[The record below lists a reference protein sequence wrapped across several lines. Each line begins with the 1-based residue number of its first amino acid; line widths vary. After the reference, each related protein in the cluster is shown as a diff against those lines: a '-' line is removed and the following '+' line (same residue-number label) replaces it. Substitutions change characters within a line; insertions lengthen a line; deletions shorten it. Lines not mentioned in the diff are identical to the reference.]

1 MILISAQYCSCRS
14 IYFCLHLFSS
24 HNYCANIFVDI
35 AGGTID
41 PLNFAVKFILVRK
54 RQNTNCTN
62 VRARFIF
69 GKKKKLKIYMD
80 LEIRIHH
87 CLAETGRNKSLA
99 CLKGQVQNLQPDL
112 NFIPEITL
120 TM

>member
-1 MILISAQYCSCRS
+1 
-14 IYFCLHLFSS
+14 
-24 HNYCANIFVDI
+24 
-35 AGGTID
+35 
-41 PLNFAVKFILVRK
+41 
-54 RQNTNCTN
+54 
-62 VRARFIF
+62 
-69 GKKKKLKIYMD
+69 MD